1 MPRAKKLSP
10 QVRREI
16 YLPAKI
22 AELLDQLFLDP
33 LTGKARYGYVNT
45 YINALVRQ
53 DLERR
58 GLFNLA
64 KKPLD
69 SAVEPPYNNGNV
81 PPSTQE

>member
-16 YLPAKI
+16 YLPQEI
-22 AELLDQLFLDP
+22 SEILDSLFLDP
-33 LTGKARYGYVNT
+33 MTSKARYGYINT

-58 GLFNLA
+58 GLFILA

-69 SAVEPPYNNGNV
+69 SAGESPYNTGNI
-81 PPSTQE
+81 PPSTKE